1 MKKHTQFLTYLSG
14 ISFVR
19 YQADLDWNIYSD
31 DFGKPSWQD
40 VENWEQYRVSIWI
53 SCPYPQIAPIPKWK
67 FHFSLRFSRCLA
79 LLDVEM

>member
-40 VENWEQYRVSIWI
+40 VENW
-53 SCPYPQIAPIPKWK
+53 
-67 FHFSLRFSRCLA
+67 
-79 LLDVEM
+79 